1 MSNFFGLI
9 RNENMKIYSRIG
21 NLIMIVLLIGFIG
34 LTGILTKT
42 DKTKPVSDN
51 WKQEL
56 KEQNASMQKEI
67 KKEPMMKSHYERNI
81 AINEYRVTHNIKPMD
96 TKSQWSF
103 IGESPDAIQFILIFT
118 IIVAGGMVASEFSW
132 GTIKLLL
139 IRPVSRSTI
148 LATKYVSTL
157 LYALLLI
164 VITFVFSWLWGGIL
178 FGFELSPGTHLSYAD
193 GKVIEENM
201 IWHMW
206 KEYGFASI
214 LLLMMATFAFM
225 MSTIF
230 RNSSLAI
237 GFSIF
242 LSMSGTVAVQLL
254 SKYEWVKY
262 ILFAN
267 VDLKQY
273 FDGTPL
279 TKGMTLNFSLAV
291 LAVYFVL
298 FVALSWLVFKKRDVA
313 A

>member
-1 MSNFFGLI
+1 
-9 RNENMKIYSRIG
+9 MKIYRRMG

-56 KEQNASMQKEI
+56 KAENAAMQKTI
-67 KKEPMMKSHYERNI
+67 KKEPMMKSHYERSI
-81 AINEYRVTHNIKPMD
+81 ALNEYRITHDIKPVD
-96 TKSQWSF
+96 AKSQWSF
-103 IGESPDAIQFILIFT
+103 VGESPDAIQFILIFT

-139 IRPVSRSTI
+139 IRPVSRTTI
-148 LATKYVSTL
+148 LASKYLSTM

-164 VITFVFSWLWGGIL
+164 IITFVFAWLWGGVL
-178 FGFELSPGTHLSYAD
+178 FGFDFSPGTHLSYAN
-193 GKVIEENM
+193 GKVVEEN
-201 IWHMW
+201 IVWHMW

-254 SKYEWVKY
+254 SKYDWVKY

-279 TKGMTLNFSLAV
+279 IKGMTLNFSLSV

-298 FVALSWLVFKKRDVA
+298 FTALSWLVFKKRDVA